1 MSSNEE
7 ETPDDGRKSLADLA
21 SMPVEELLDLQE
33 WLIPLSR
40 SKEVQEHKEQERRR
54 QIKKKDELALEARE
68 SKTGERIQDP
78 QGYWPTR
85 GSDSK
90 TSLETH
96 RSHSAAPQ
104 ESSSVALQG
113 PNQLRLR
120 ELRSRVI
127 ERAQRIQ
134 REHAEKRSKDSARM
148 TKAAA
153 QEISIQKYAPQTFL
167 EGLGKLS
174 ILHLGDLILSSAFER
189 LDGGRRAKLVA
200 KFLELDESIAEEEWK
215 ALESRD

>member
-1 MSSNEE
+1 M
-7 ETPDDGRKSLADLA
+7 
-21 SMPVEELLDLQE
+21 
-33 WLIPLSR
+33 
-40 SKEVQEHKEQERRR
+40 
-54 QIKKKDELALEARE
+54 
-68 SKTGERIQDP
+68 
-78 QGYWPTR
+78 
-85 GSDSK
+85 
-90 TSLETH
+90 
-96 RSHSAAPQ
+96 
-104 ESSSVALQG
+104 
-113 PNQLRLR
+113 
-120 ELRSRVI
+120 I